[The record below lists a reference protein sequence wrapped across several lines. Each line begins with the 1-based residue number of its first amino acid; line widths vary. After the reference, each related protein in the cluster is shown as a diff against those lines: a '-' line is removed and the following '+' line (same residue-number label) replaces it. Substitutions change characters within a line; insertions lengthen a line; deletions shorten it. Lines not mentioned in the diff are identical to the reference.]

1 MIRPGRQNPHIIT
14 WVRIMYI
21 MLNRITG
28 YARGLSCPSF
38 LTSLTFKAYQADI
51 LFYV

>member
-1 MIRPGRQNPHIIT
+1 
-14 WVRIMYI
+14 MYI

-28 YARGLSCPSF
+28 YARGVILPVLSH
-38 LTSLTFKAYQADI
+38 LTFKAYQADI